1 MARIIIDPNPGLSR
15 RLQEYLLLPGK
26 IPKGIST
33 NEIDLSSPLT
43 RYDNGE
49 RSKLRLNIPILSAS
63 MQAVTGPEMAI
74 EMAKLGGAGVIFCS
88 QPIEEEA
95 GMVRRVKSHKA
106 GFVVPD
112 VFSPQTS
119 IVDVQ
124 RRIEERGFSTFPITE
139 DGMSNSKLVGYLTKN
154 DFDPKLHSGLKVADR
169 MIPIENV
176 SYAMLKDVTNDKGD
190 LDLDKANELLRDCH
204 HGSLP
209 ILEDNGRLCYV
220 VFKRDVEEHSKNPF
234 ELVDDRKRFICG
246 AAINT
251 HDYTER
257 AKAVAE
263 AGADFLVIDTSQSYS
278 DYVQDCLRYLKK
290 NFKDI
295 PVIAGNI
302 VTREGFEFLVENEA
316 DGVKVGM
323 GSGSICITQEQINVG
338 LGQATAVIEVAKARD
353 ELYKE
358 KGVYVPI
365 VSDGGVARTG
375 DITMALA
382 LGADSVMVGRF
393 LAGTEESRSARVTHH
408 VTIDGRTVQEIVKE
422 YWGEGS
428 NRARDWSRFRY
439 GHTDFEEGIE
449 TYVSYVGPLRDYL
462 LPSLMMVRD
471 GIRKAGAK
479 NIKDLH
485 EKSAVQVLSSLSLV
499 VRGEKPSIVPQP
511 AGSEARS
518 DGRPVPE

>member
-1 MARIIIDPNPGLSR
+1 MVRRIIDPNPGLSR

-43 RYDNGE
+43 RYDRGDKP
-49 RSKLRLNIPILSAS
+49 KLRLNIPILSAS

-74 EMAKLGGAGVIFCS
+74 EMAELGGAGVIYCS

-95 GMVRRVKSHKA
+95 NMVRRVKSHKA
-106 GFVVPD
+106 GFVVPY
-112 VFSPQTS
+112 VLSPQTP
-119 IVDVQ
+119 IGEVQ
-124 RRIEERGFSTFPITE
+124 RRVEERGFSTFPITE
-139 DGMSNSKLVGYLTKN
+139 DGMSNGKLVGYLTKN
-154 DFDPKLHSGLKVADR
+154 DFDPRLHSGLKVVDR
-169 MIPIENV
+169 MIPVENV
-176 SYAMLKDVTNDKGD
+176 SHAMLKDVTDDKGD
-190 LDLDKANELLRDCH
+190 LDLNKANELLRECH

-209 ILEDNGRLCYV
+209 ILGGDGRLCYV
-220 VFKRDVEEHSKNPF
+220 VFKRDVEEHLKNPL

-251 HDYTER
+251 HDYAER
-257 AKAVAE
+257 AKAVVD
-263 AGADFLVIDTSQSYS
+263 AGADFLVIDTSQAYS
-278 DYVQDCLRYLKK
+278 EYVEDCLRYSKK
-290 NFKDI
+290 NLQGI
-295 PVIAGNI
+295 PVIAGNV
-302 VTREGFEFLVENEA
+302 VTKEGFEFLVENEA

-338 LGQATAVIEVAKARD
+338 LGQATAIIEVAKARD
-353 ELYKE
+353 ELFKE

-365 VSDGGVARTG
+365 VSDGGISRTG

-462 LPSLMMVRD
+462 LPSLTMVRD
-471 GIRKAGAK
+471 GIRKAGGK
-479 NIKDLH
+479 NIKELH
-485 EKSAVQVLSSLSLV
+485 KKAVVQVLSSLSQV
-499 VRGEKPSIVPQP
+499 VRGEKPSIIPQP
-511 AGSEARS
+511 TESDTRS
-518 DGRPVPE
+518 GGKPVPE

>member
-1 MARIIIDPNPGLSR
+1 MVRRIIDPNPGLSR
-15 RLQEYLLLPGK
+15 RLQEYLLLPGR

-43 RYDNGE
+43 RYKRGDKP
-49 RSKLRLNIPILSAS
+49 KLRLNTPILSAS
-63 MQAVTGPEMAI
+63 MQAVTGPELAI
-74 EMAKLGGAGVIFCS
+74 ELAKLGGAGVIYCS

-95 GMVRRVKSHKA
+95 NMVRRVKSHKA
-106 GFVVPD
+106 GFVIPY
-112 VFSPQTS
+112 VFSPQTP
-119 IVDVQ
+119 IGEVQ
-124 RRIEERGFSTFPITE
+124 KRIAERRFSTFPITK
-139 DGMSNSKLVGYLTKN
+139 DGMSNGKLVGYLTKN
-154 DFDPKLHSGLKVADR
+154 DFDPNLHSGLKVADR

-176 SYAMLKDVTNDKGD
+176 SHAMLKDVTDGKGD
-190 LDLDKANELLRDCH
+190 LDLDKANELLKECH

-209 ILEDNGRLCYV
+209 ILERDGKLCYV
-220 VFKRDVEEHSKNPF
+220 VFKRDVEEHLKNPL

-257 AKAVAE
+257 AKAVVD
-263 AGADFLVIDTSQSYS
+263 AGADFLVIDTSQAQSE
-278 DYVQDCLRYLKK
+278 YVEDCLHYSKK
-290 NFKDI
+290 NFKGI
-295 PVIAGNI
+295 SVIAGNV
-302 VTREGFEFLVENEA
+302 VTKEGFEFLVENKA

-338 LGQATAVIEVAKARD
+338 RGQATAIIEVAKARD

-365 VSDGGVARTG
+365 VSDGGISRTG

-462 LPSLMMVRD
+462 LPSLTMVRD
-471 GIRKAGAK
+471 GIRKAGGR
-479 NIKDLH
+479 NIKELH
-485 EKSAVQVLSSLSLV
+485 KKAVVQVLSSLSLV
-499 VRGEKPSIVPQP
+499 VRGEKPSIIPQP
-511 AGSEARS
+511 TESKTRS
-518 DGRPVPE
+518 GGKPAPE